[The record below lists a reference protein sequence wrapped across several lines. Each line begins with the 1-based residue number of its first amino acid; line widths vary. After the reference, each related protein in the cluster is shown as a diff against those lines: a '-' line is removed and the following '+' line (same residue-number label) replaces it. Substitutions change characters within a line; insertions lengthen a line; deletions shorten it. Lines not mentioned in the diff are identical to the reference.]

1 VDLLTARALGP
12 KPMGKSGGGSVLNSK
27 LMWWRVPSGAKES
40 QGSDARSN
48 DPPEQSVSPGTTTIC
63 QVVPPSKLTP
73 RHVAPGPPVG
83 PAVLLPERRDVV
95 GIGGVHIHPR
105 FDFAMEEVDPSA
117 RHHAREVA
125 TLLQRAKRAGVRDL
139 DERLDGLSPSR
150 SAAHERGHAEAD
162 HQPSDPPPCHG

>member
-1 VDLLTARALGP
+1 MSTNLGHYLRGKGEPGIRRTLERPTGTVGQPRHHDDLPGGP
-12 KPMGKSGGGSVLNSK
+12 PVE
-27 LMWWRVPSGAKES
+27 A
-40 QGSDARSN
+40 D
-48 DPPEQSVSPGTTTIC
+48 
-63 QVVPPSKLTP
+63 P